1 MAKSEPIARTADVS
15 FRVRRTTTEYTF
27 VGVPVNGEV
36 MIEQPDGTGRL
47 DVKKMT
53 QLAIEMARA
62 ADTKWYALPA
72 KHLMLQE
79 QEKRNCVRL
88 IKPMYWKHHAYG
100 AKWYRK

>member
-62 ADTKWYALPA
+62 ADTKWYEEDRRIEIHPI
-72 KHLMLQE
+72 QTP
-79 QEKRNCVRL
+79 R
-88 IKPMYWKHHAYG
+88 PTT
-100 AKWYRK
+100 